1 MVQFSSVQSLS
12 HVQLL
17 TTPWTTWLYQFKFL
31 LAMFKKEILWNHIHS
46 NFLYCQ
52 IFFQIFVRFLPVGW
66 VLNASHCSANWH
78 FLVTNDAD
86 HFLIY
91 LWVICVSSSVKCLF
105 ISLGN
110 FLLGYTCFSYY
121 FVRVLYIF
129 LIQTQYH
136 QQVLQRS
143 FLSF

>member
-1 MVQFSSVQSLS
+1 MVQFSSVQLLI
-12 HVQLL
+12 HVRLL

-31 LAMFKKEILWNHIHS
+31 LAVFKKEILWNHIHS

-52 IFFQIFVRFLPVGW
+52 IFFSFLPVGW

-86 HFLIY
+86 HFLMY
-91 LWVICVSSSVKCLF
+91 LWVICVSSSMKYLF

-121 FVRVLYIF
+121 FVWVLYIF
-129 LIQTQYH
+129 LIQTHCH

-143 FLSF
+143 SLSF